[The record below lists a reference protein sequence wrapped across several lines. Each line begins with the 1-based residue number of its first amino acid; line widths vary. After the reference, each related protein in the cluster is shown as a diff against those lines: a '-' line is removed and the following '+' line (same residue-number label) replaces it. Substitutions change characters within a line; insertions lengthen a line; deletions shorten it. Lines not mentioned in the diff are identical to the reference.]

1 MRDRPDLPS
10 DPLSDVLA
18 LLQVRSG
25 AALRMTAGGPW
36 ALRFPAYPY
45 LKFIAQL
52 RGVLLVQVEGD
63 GAPYRLEAG
72 DCLLMR
78 SGRPYVTATDLAL
91 PVQDGP
97 AHFAA
102 LRGGPIAWGDSHGA
116 ERVEMIAGRFD
127 FDPDARELLEQ
138 IAPPELHIPAA
149 SPAAPALRAL
159 LDLYDRQA
167 GAPEAGARL
176 VTDNLA
182 RIALVQVLREPGALE
197 QGWLAALADP
207 KIGAALR
214 LLHGAPAH
222 HWHVEEL
229 AQQVAMSRSALALRF
244 RQLVG
249 MAPLQYLQ
257 AWRMRLARQALHSED
272 TPVATLAWR
281 LGYAS
286 ESAFS
291 AAFKRASGDA
301 PGQYRQKSVRCGVGG
316 SPAHAVIVA
325 GTDRAPDVPAG

>member
-52 RGVLLVQVEGD
+52 RGVLFVQVEGD
-63 GAPYRLEAG
+63 AHPYRLEAG

-78 SGRPYVTATDLAL
+78 SGRPYVAATDLTL
-91 PVQDGP
+91 PAQDGP
-97 AHFAA
+97 AHFTA
-102 LRGGPIAWGDSHGA
+102 LRGGAARWGDPDAADGM
-116 ERVEMIAGRFD
+116 EMIAGRFE
-127 FDPDARELLEQ
+127 FDVSQRDLLEQ
-138 IAPPELHIPAA
+138 MVPPELHIPRG
-149 SPAAPALRAL
+149 SQAAPALRAL
-159 LDLYDRQA
+159 LDLYGKEAD
-167 GAPEAGARL
+167 APDAGARV
-176 VTDNLA
+176 VTDGLA
-182 RIALVQVLREPGALE
+182 RIALVQALREPGGARH
-197 QGWLAALADP
+197 GWLAALADP
-207 KIGAALR
+207 KIGPALR
-214 LLHGAPAH
+214 MLHGAPERR
-222 HWHVEEL
+222 WSIEEL
-229 AQQVAMSRSALALRF
+229 ARETAMSRSALAQRF

-257 AWRMRLARQALHSED
+257 AWRMRLARKALHEED
-272 TPVATLAWR
+272 TPLATIAWR

-291 AAFKRASGDA
+291 AAFKRSSGSA
-301 PGQYRQKSVRCGVGG
+301 PGLYRQKKRAAETAR
-316 SPAHAVIVA
+316 SPH
-325 GTDRAPDVPAG
+325 PAADALTR

>member
-1 MRDRPDLPS
+1 MRDRPDPHS

-52 RGVLLVQVEGD
+52 RGTLFVQVEGD
-63 GAPYRLEAG
+63 SRPYRLDAG

-78 SGRPYVTATDLAL
+78 SGRPYVAATDLAL
-91 PVQDGP
+91 PAQDGA

-102 LRGGPIAWGDSHGA
+102 LRGAAATWGDPYAADGM
-116 ERVEMIAGRFD
+116 EMIAGRFE
-127 FDPDARELLEQ
+127 FDAVQRDLLEQ
-138 IAPPELHIPAA
+138 VVPPELHIRADA
-149 SPAAPALRAL
+149 QAAPALRAL
-159 LDLYDRQA
+159 LDLYGKEA
-167 GAPEAGARL
+167 GAPDAGARL
-176 VTDNLA
+176 VTDGLA
-182 RIALVQVLREPGALE
+182 RIALVQALRAPGGA
-197 QGWLAALADP
+197 QHGWLAALADP

-214 LLHGAPAH
+214 LLHGAPERR
-222 HWHVEEL
+222 WNVEAM
-229 AQQVAMSRSALALRF
+229 AQETAMSRSALALRF

-249 MAPLQYLQ
+249 LVPLQYLQ
-257 AWRMRLARQALHSED
+257 AWRMRLARKALHEED
-272 TPVATLAWR
+272 TPVATIAWR

-291 AAFKRASGDA
+291 AAFKRSSGCA
-301 PGQYRQKSVRCGVGG
+301 PGLYRQKQR
-316 SPAHAVIVA
+316 AHHLHPSA
-325 GTDRAPDVPAG
+325 

>member
-36 ALRFPAYPY
+36 ALHFPSYPY

-52 RGVLLVQVEGD
+52 RGTLFVQVEGN
-63 GAPYRLEAG
+63 AHPYRLEAG

-78 SGRPYVTATDLAL
+78 SGRPYVAATDLAL
-91 PVQDGP
+91 PAQDGLT
-97 AHFAA
+97 HFAT
-102 LRGGPIAWGDSHGA
+102 LSGGANTWGDPDAADGI
-116 ERVEMIAGRFD
+116 EMLAGRFE
-127 FDPDARELLEQ
+127 FDALQRDLLEQ
-138 IAPPELHIPAA
+138 VAPPELHIRADA
-149 SPAAPALRAL
+149 QAAPALRAL
-159 LDLYDRQA
+159 LDLYGKEA
-167 GAPEAGARL
+167 GAPDAGARL
-176 VTDNLA
+176 VTDGLA
-182 RIALVQVLREPGALE
+182 RIALVQALRAPGGA
-197 QGWLAALADP
+197 QHGWLAALADP

-214 LLHGAPAH
+214 LLHGAPERR
-222 HWHVEEL
+222 WSVEAL
-229 AQQVAMSRSALALRF
+229 AQEAAMSRSALALRF

-257 AWRMRLARQALHSED
+257 DWRMRLARQALRDEE

-291 AAFKRASGDA
+291 AAFKRSSGCA
-301 PGQYRQKSVRCGVGG
+301 PGIYRQKK
-316 SPAHAVIVA
+316 
-325 GTDRAPDVPAG
+325 RADDAARFHQPDDVLTR

>member
-36 ALRFPAYPY
+36 ALHFPSYPY

-52 RGVLLVQVEGD
+52 RGSLLVQVEGD
-63 GAPYRLEAG
+63 AHPYRLEAG

-78 SGRPYVTATDLAL
+78 SGRPYIAATDLAL
-91 PVQDGP
+91 PAEDGP
-97 AHFAA
+97 THFAA
-102 LRGGPIAWGDSHGA
+102 LHGGTMTWGDPDAADGM
-116 ERVEMIAGRFD
+116 EMLAGRFE
-127 FDPDARELLEQ
+127 FDALQRDLLEQ
-138 IAPPELHIPAA
+138 VAPPELHIPANA
-149 SPAAPALRAL
+149 QAAPALRAL
-159 LDLYDRQA
+159 LDLYGNEASAPDA
-167 GAPEAGARL
+167 GTRL
-176 VTDNLA
+176 VTDGLA
-182 RIALVQVLREPGALE
+182 RIALVQALREPGGARH
-197 QGWLAALADP
+197 GWLAALADP

-214 LLHGAPAH
+214 LLHGAPERRWSVDA
-222 HWHVEEL
+222 L
-229 AQQVAMSRSALALRF
+229 AQEAAMSRSALALRF

-257 AWRMRLARQALHSED
+257 AWRMRLARQALHAEE
-272 TPVATLAWR
+272 TPVATIAWR

-291 AAFKRASGDA
+291 AAFKRSSGCA
-301 PGQYRQKSVRCGVGG
+301 PGLYRQKKRADDAARFHQPNGG
-316 SPAHAVIVA
+316 LV
-325 GTDRAPDVPAG
+325 DRITS

>member
-1 MRDRPDLPS
+1 MLHPPPFMRDRPESPS

-52 RGVLLVQVEGD
+52 RGVLHVQVEGN
-63 GAPYRLEAG
+63 AQPYRLEAG

-78 SGRPYVTATDLAL
+78 SSRPYVAATDLAL
-91 PVQDGP
+91 PAQDGA

-102 LRGGPIAWGDSHGA
+102 LHGDKVAWGDLDGA
-116 ERVEMIAGRFD
+116 DRMDMIAGRFE
-127 FDPDARELLEQ
+127 FDAAQRDLLEQ
-138 IAPPELHIPAA
+138 VVPPELHIRADA
-149 SPAAPALRAL
+149 QAAPALRAL
-159 LDLYDRQA
+159 LDLYGQEA
-167 GAPEAGARL
+167 NAPDAGARL
-176 VTDNLA
+176 VTDGLA
-182 RIALVQVLREPGALE
+182 RIALVQALREPGSV
-197 QGWLAALADP
+197 QHGWLAALADP

-214 LLHGAPAH
+214 LLHGAPEQRWSVDA
-222 HWHVEEL
+222 L
-229 AQQVAMSRSALALRF
+229 AQGAAMSRSALALRF

-257 AWRMRLARQALHSED
+257 AWRMRLARQALRAED
-272 TPVATLAWR
+272 TPVATIAWR

-291 AAFKRASGDA
+291 AAFKRSSGCA
-301 PGQYRQKSVRCGVGG
+301 PGTYRQKKR
-316 SPAHAVIVA
+316 A
-325 GTDRAPDVPAG
+325 TDAARSRHPDEAITS

>member
-1 MRDRPDLPS
+1 MLRPPPFMRDRPESPS

-52 RGVLLVQVEGD
+52 RGTLYVQVEGD
-63 GAPYRLEAG
+63 AHPYRLEAG

-78 SGRPYVTATDLAL
+78 SGRPYIAATDLAL
-91 PVQDGP
+91 TAQDGP
-97 AHFAA
+97 DHFAA
-102 LRGGPIAWGDSHGA
+102 LRGDAVTWGDPNAADGMA
-116 ERVEMIAGRFD
+116 MLAGRFE
-127 FDPDARELLEQ
+127 FDALQRDLLEQ
-138 IAPPELHIPAA
+138 VVPPELHIRADA
-149 SPAAPALRAL
+149 RAAPALHAL
-159 LDLYDRQA
+159 LALYDNEA
-167 GAPEAGARL
+167 NAPDAGARL
-176 VTDNLA
+176 VTDGLA
-182 RIALVQVLREPGALE
+182 RIALVQALRAPGGA
-197 QGWLAALADP
+197 QHGWLAALADP

-214 LLHGAPAH
+214 LLHGAPERR
-222 HWHVEEL
+222 WSVEAL
-229 AQQVAMSRSALALRF
+229 AQEAAMSRSALALRF

-257 AWRMRLARQALHSED
+257 AWRMRLARQALQEED
-272 TPVATLAWR
+272 TAVATIAWR

-291 AAFKRASGDA
+291 AAFKRSSGSA
-301 PGQYRQKSVRCGVGG
+301 PGLYRQKKRADDAARFRRPDAPV
-316 SPAHAVIVA
+316 
-325 GTDRAPDVPAG
+325 DRITS

>member
-52 RGVLLVQVEGD
+52 RGALYVQVEGD
-63 GAPYRLEAG
+63 THPYRLEAG

-78 SGRPYVTATDLAL
+78 SGRPYVAATNLAL
-91 PVQDGP
+91 PAQDG
-97 AHFAA
+97 ATHFAA
-102 LRGGPIAWGDSHGA
+102 LRGGAVTWGDPHA
-116 ERVEMIAGRFD
+116 ADRLDMIAGRFE
-127 FDPDARELLEQ
+127 FDAAQRDLLEQ
-138 IAPPELHIPAA
+138 VVPPELHIRADA
-149 SPAAPALRAL
+149 QAAPALRAL
-159 LDLYDRQA
+159 LDLYGREA
-167 GAPEAGARL
+167 GAPDAGARL
-176 VTDNLA
+176 VTDGLA
-182 RIALVQVLREPGALE
+182 RIALVQALREPGGARH
-197 QGWLAALADP
+197 GWLAALADP

-214 LLHGAPAH
+214 LLHGAPERR
-222 HWHVEEL
+222 WSVEAL
-229 AQQVAMSRSALALRF
+229 AQEVAMSRSALALRF

-257 AWRMRLARQALHSED
+257 AWRMRLARQALRAED
-272 TPVATLAWR
+272 TPVATIAWR

-291 AAFKRASGDA
+291 AAFKRSSGCA
-301 PGQYRQKSVRCGVGG
+301 PGQYRQTK
-316 SPAHAVIVA
+316 
-325 GTDRAPDVPAG
+325 RAAEAARHRHLYEMITS

>member
-1 MRDRPDLPS
+1 MRDRPDLPSDLPS

-36 ALRFPAYPY
+36 ALRFPSYPY

-63 GAPYRLEAG
+63 THPYRLEAG

-78 SGRPYVTATDLAL
+78 SGRPYVAATDLAL
-91 PVQDGP
+91 PARDGT

-102 LRGGPIAWGDSHGA
+102 LCDGALTWGDPDASDA
-116 ERVEMIAGRFD
+116 MEMIAGRFE
-127 FDPDARELLEQ
+127 FDAHQRDLLEQ
-138 IAPPELHIPAA
+138 VAPPELHIRADA
-149 SPAAPALRAL
+149 QAAPALRAL
-159 LDLYDRQA
+159 LELYGREA
-167 GAPEAGARL
+167 GAPDAGARL
-176 VTDNLA
+176 VTDGLA
-182 RIALVQVLREPGALE
+182 RIALVQALRAPGGARH
-197 QGWLAALADP
+197 GWLAALADP

-214 LLHGAPAH
+214 LLHGAPERRWSVA
-222 HWHVEEL
+222 EL
-229 AQQVAMSRSALALRF
+229 ARDTAMSRSALALRF
-244 RQLVG
+244 RELVG

-257 AWRMRLARQALHSED
+257 AWRMRLARKALHEED
-272 TPVATLAWR
+272 TPVAAIAWR

-291 AAFKRASGDA
+291 AAFKRGSGCA
-301 PGQYRQKSVRCGVGG
+301 PGVYRQKKR
-316 SPAHAVIVA
+316 AA
-325 GTDRAPDVPAG
+325 GTARSSHPGAGALTR

>member
-45 LKFIAQL
+45 LKFITQL
-52 RGVLLVQVEGD
+52 RGALFVQVDGD
-63 GAPYRLEAG
+63 ARPYRLEAG

-78 SGRPYVTATDLAL
+78 SGRPYVAATDLAL
-91 PVQDGP
+91 PARDGN

-102 LRGGPIAWGDSHGA
+102 LHGGAYAWGDQGA
-116 ERVEMIAGRFD
+116 ADGMEMIAGRFE
-127 FDPDARELLEQ
+127 FDASQRDLLEQ
-138 IAPPELHIPAA
+138 VVPPELHIPAG
-149 SPAAPALRAL
+149 SQAATALRAL
-159 LDLYDRQA
+159 LDLYGKEA
-167 GAPEAGARL
+167 GAPDAGARL
-176 VTDNLA
+176 VTDGLA
-182 RIALVQVLREPGALE
+182 RIALVQALREPGGARH
-197 QGWLAALADP
+197 GWLAALADA

-214 LLHGAPAH
+214 LLHGAPERR
-222 HWHVEEL
+222 WSVEEL
-229 AQQVAMSRSALALRF
+229 ARETAMSRSALALRF

-257 AWRMRLARQALHSED
+257 AWRMRMARKALHEED
-272 TPVATLAWR
+272 TPVATIAWR

-291 AAFKRASGDA
+291 AAFKRASGCA
-301 PGQYRQKSVRCGVGG
+301 PGVYRQKKRAAETAR
-316 SPAHAVIVA
+316 SPHPGADAL
-325 GTDRAPDVPAG
+325 TR

>member
-1 MRDRPDLPS
+1 MRDSPDPHS

-52 RGVLLVQVEGD
+52 RGTLFVQVEGD
-63 GAPYRLEAG
+63 AQPYRLDAG

-78 SGRPYVTATDLAL
+78 SGRPYVTSTDLAL
-91 PVQDGP
+91 PAQDGT

-102 LRGGPIAWGDSHGA
+102 LRGDAISWGDPDAADGM
-116 ERVEMIAGRFD
+116 EMVAGRFE
-127 FDPDARELLEQ
+127 FDASQRDLLEQ
-138 IAPPELHIPAA
+138 VVPPELHISADA
-149 SPAAPALRAL
+149 QAAPALRAL
-159 LDLYDRQA
+159 LDLYGKEA
-167 GAPEAGARL
+167 GAPDAGARL
-176 VTDNLA
+176 VTDGLA
-182 RIALVQVLREPGALE
+182 RIALVQALRAPGDS
-197 QGWLAALADP
+197 QHGWLAALADP

-214 LLHGAPAH
+214 LLHGAPERR
-222 HWHVEEL
+222 WSVEAL
-229 AQQVAMSRSALALRF
+229 AQETAMSRSALALRF

-249 MAPLQYLQ
+249 LAPLQYLQ
-257 AWRMRLARQALHSED
+257 AWRMRLARQALHAED
-272 TPVATLAWR
+272 TPVATIAWR

-291 AAFKRASGDA
+291 AAFKRSSGYA
-301 PGQYRQKSVRCGVGG
+301 PGLYRQKQR
-316 SPAHAVIVA
+316 AHHLHSAV
-325 GTDRAPDVPAG
+325 

>member
-1 MRDRPDLPS
+1 MRDRPDLLTDPPS

-63 GAPYRLEAG
+63 AHPYRLEAG

-78 SGRPYVTATDLAL
+78 SGRPYVAATDLTL
-91 PVQDGP
+91 PARDGT

-102 LRGGPIAWGDSHGA
+102 LGGAAVSWGDPRAMDGM
-116 ERVEMIAGRFD
+116 EMLAGRFE
-127 FDPDARELLEQ
+127 FDTGQRELLEQ
-138 IAPPELHIPAA
+138 VVPPELHIRADA
-149 SPAAPALRAL
+149 QAAPALRAL
-159 LDLYDRQA
+159 LDLYGKEA

-176 VTDNLA
+176 VTDGLA
-182 RIALVQVLREPGALE
+182 RIALVQALREPGGARH
-197 QGWLAALADP
+197 GWLAALADP
-207 KIGAALR
+207 RIGAALR
-214 LLHGAPAH
+214 LLHGAPGQR
-222 HWHVEEL
+222 WSVDEL
-229 AQQVAMSRSALALRF
+229 AQQAAMSRSALALRF

-257 AWRMRLARQALHSED
+257 AWRMRLARQALRDED
-272 TPVATLAWR
+272 TPVATIAWR

-291 AAFKRASGDA
+291 AAFKRGSGCA
-301 PGQYRQKSVRCGVGG
+301 PGVYRQKKRADDAARFHRQDGVFT
-316 SPAHAVIVA
+316 SS
-325 GTDRAPDVPAG
+325 D